1 MKKLLPLLFVPM
13 MLLTSCGDQ
22 PIYKNYLNKDYLCR
36 GFVCRFYE
44 ETMVYVDE
52 ATRHPCKY
60 EKQKL
65 QDRYDT
71 SSYEWVT
78 LDYNK
83 EYVYVYVQGWKGDTT
98 MNYKACGF
106 FYDNNSFVG
115 LYYGTTISDIFVANN
130 AH

>member
-13 MLLTSCGDQ
+13 MLLTSCGGQ
-22 PIYKNYLNKDYLCR
+22 PIYKNYLNKDYLYN

-44 ETMVYVDE
+44 DTMVYVDE
-52 ATRHPCKY
+52 TTRHPCKY

-65 QDRYDT
+65 QDKYDT

-78 LDYNK
+78 LDYNN
-83 EYVYVYVQGWKGDTT
+83 EYVYVYAQGWKGDTSP
-98 MNYKACGF
+98 NYKACGF
-106 FYDNNSFVG
+106 FYDDNSFVD
-115 LYYGTTISDIFVANN
+115 LSSRTTISIWVANN